1 MGLFGGNKIENYKV
15 LLVNKETGEE
25 KFVKDKAN
33 HDRVWLSKIEAVVAT
48 RSLEKEYKIK
58 IIKV

>member
-1 MGLFGGNKIENYKV
+1 MGFFGGNKIENFKV

-25 KFVKDKAN
+25 AFIKDRMN
-33 HDRVWLSKIEAVVAT
+33 HDRVWLSHVEAAVAT
-48 RSLEKEYKIK
+48 RSYEKEYKVK